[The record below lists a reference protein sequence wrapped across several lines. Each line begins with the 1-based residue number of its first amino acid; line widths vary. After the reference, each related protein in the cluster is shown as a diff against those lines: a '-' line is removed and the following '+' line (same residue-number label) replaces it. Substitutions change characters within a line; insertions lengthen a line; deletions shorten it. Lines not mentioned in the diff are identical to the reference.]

1 MRFFKHGSVLAIT
14 LPESLRKAAGV
25 KEGDEFDFA
34 QPEPG
39 VFVLVEKGRKFKG
52 LASEA
57 KPAKAAKAIEPSTKA
72 VESSKTVLDEKG
84 FVVLDNEFEAKRLS
98 GELEKE
104 VKRGNVI
111 GVRGFD
117 KKYYVVSKEFL
128 KQASDKVLRELSKRD
143 CNAKELAL
151 ASKLRLDACIAAL
164 CILKE
169 EGEVIEKRKGVFSA
183 VK

>member
-14 LPESLRKAAGV
+14 LPESMRKAAGV
-25 KEGDEFDFA
+25 KEGDDFDFT

-39 VFVLVEKGRKFKG
+39 VFVLVEKGKQFKG
-52 LASEA
+52 LASGA
-57 KPAKAAKAIEPSTKA
+57 KQAKAIGPSTKA
-72 VESSKTVLDEKG
+72 VESSKTMLDEKG
-84 FVVLDNEFEAKRLS
+84 FVVLDNEFEAKNLS
-98 GELEKE
+98 QELEKE

-117 KKYYVVSKEFL
+117 KKYYVVSKGFL
-128 KQASDKVLRELSKRD
+128 KHASDKVLRELSKRD

-164 CILKE
+164 CVLKE
-169 EGEVIEKRKGVFSA
+169 EGEVIEKRKGVFAA